1 MRVPRFTIAGMMA
14 RVLVVALVAG
24 ACKALLGGPPPAPDL
39 IELIVFGA
47 LPMASILALGLFPF
61 LMPRH
66 KHERGRPGWVG
77 FEVGGLAA
85 LLFYLA
91 CSLTMTHPLHEG
103 VGHVLRAI
111 GLVPPGP
118 VFLAGA
124 VVLLL
129 PPQLALA
136 ILGAQLG
143 RIYKLWAS
151 ANKERR
157 APSNA
162 GPKRTP
168 ELLARVRMTEALPP
182 LRNLPYNQP

>member
-1 MRVPRFTIAGMMA
+1 MRVPRFTISGMMA
-14 RVLVVALVAG
+14 LVLVVALDAG
-24 ACKALLGGPPPAPDL
+24 ACKALLGGPDLTDL
-39 IELIVFGA
+39 ILFGA
-47 LPMASILALGLFPF
+47 LPMANVLALGLYPI
-61 LMPRH
+61 LMSRY
-66 KHERGRPGWVG
+66 ERQGGRPGWVG

-103 VGHVLRAI
+103 VGHLLRAI
-111 GLVPPGP
+111 GLVPSSTI
-118 VFLAGA
+118 FLAGA

-129 PPQLALA
+129 LPQLALA

-151 ANKERR
+151 ANEERR

-162 GPKRTP
+162 GPERTP
-168 ELLARVRMTEALPP
+168 ELLARE
-182 LRNLPYNQP
+182 